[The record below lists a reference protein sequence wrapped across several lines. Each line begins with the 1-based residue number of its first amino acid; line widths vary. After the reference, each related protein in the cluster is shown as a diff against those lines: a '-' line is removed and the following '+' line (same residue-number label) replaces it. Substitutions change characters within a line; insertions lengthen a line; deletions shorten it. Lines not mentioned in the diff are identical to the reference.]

1 MKKCLTW
8 LGATAA
14 AVTLLSGSAL
24 ADDAPAGP
32 TIAFNAAVTTDYL
45 FRGLSQTSGNAAAQ
59 GGADV
64 TYGKFY
70 AGTWLSNVD
79 FGATAGDPSN
89 KTSIEYDLYGG
100 FRPTLGPVNLDI
112 GVIRYG
118 YVDSPKDAHY
128 EYWEAKLLGSYTT
141 GPFTVGGAFYYSP
154 EFFGKTGSAEYYE
167 INAAYTLA
175 SKASISGA
183 VGYQDLD
190 KNKAG
195 IAGYTTWNIGL
206 GYPITDHLAIDL
218 RYWGTDS
225 TASDFYTKTFAGD
238 RLVGTLKA
246 TF

>member
-1 MKKCLTW
+1 MRKSLTW
-8 LGATAA
+8 LGASVAA
-14 AVTLLSGSAL
+14 AALMSGAAY

-32 TIAFNAAVTTDYL
+32 TLTFNAAVTTDYL

-64 TYGKFY
+64 TYGMFY
-70 AGTWLSNVD
+70 AGTWLSNVN
-79 FGATAGDPSN
+79 FGPTVGDPTN

-100 FRPTLGPVNLDI
+100 VRPVVGPLSLDI

-118 YVDSPKDAHY
+118 YVDSPKAANY
-128 EYWEAKLLGSYTT
+128 EYWEAKLAGSYAA
-141 GPFTVGGAFYYSP
+141 GPLTLGAAFYYSP
-154 EFFGKTGSAEYYE
+154 EFFGKTGDAEYYE
-167 INAAYTLA
+167 LNAAYTLK

-183 VGYQDLD
+183 VGHQELD
-190 KNKAG
+190 KSKAG
-195 IAGYTTWNIGL
+195 ISGYTTWNVGF
-206 GYPITDHLAIDL
+206 GYPLTDHFAIDL